1 MKKMYLAATLMM
13 AAGLT
18 LTGCQSAGTDV
29 STGESTEVSTEAQ
42 GSGSEE
48 TSKYLTMIPN
58 YDNELGTF
66 AKGPNGEDAVPATDI
81 ELSDEQYQAI
91 KDMDLS
97 LAMLWAG
104 AGEWYNGMSEGAKA
118 ECDKMGIKIA
128 TTADAE
134 FDPAL
139 QATQIE
145 TALSLQPDIIL
156 TLPVDPSSG
165 TAAYMPAVEQGT
177 KIVFA
182 DNSVN
187 DYR

>member
-104 AGEWYNGMSEGAKA
+104 AGEWYNGEQRP
-118 ECDKMGIKIA
+118 E
-128 TTADAE
+128 E
-134 FDPAL
+134 
-139 QATQIE
+139 QE
-145 TALSLQPDIIL
+145 
-156 TLPVDPSSG
+156 SG
-165 TAAYMPAVEQGT
+165 T
-177 KIVFA
+177 I
-182 DNSVN
+182 
-187 DYR
+187 